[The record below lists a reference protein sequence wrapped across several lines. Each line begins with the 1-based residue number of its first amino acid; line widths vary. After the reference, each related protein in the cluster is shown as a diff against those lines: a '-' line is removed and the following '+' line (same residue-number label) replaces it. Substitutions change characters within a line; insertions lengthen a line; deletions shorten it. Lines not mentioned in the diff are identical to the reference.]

1 MKGWI
6 QFILFLI
13 AQLVIFRLI
22 VIEYSKYKVIQYKK
36 SLDENTCYK
45 SKLKVEANQKKER
58 FYKKRLDLI
67 WE

>member
-6 QFILFLI
+6 QFVLFLI

-36 SLDENTCYK
+36 SLD
-45 SKLKVEANQKKER
+45 
-58 FYKKRLDLI
+58 
-67 WE
+67 